1 MRFLVAIVD
10 GHLIMEYSPTS
21 ADFSPLECWLLD
33 AWQRKVNDLKM
44 PTNTPTQ
51 LRAAI
56 IAAHCWVFH
65 ARGRCRE
72 QAAIAEVANRGGGIG
87 VTHSFL
93 LLSRR
98 SP

>member
-10 GHLIMEYSPTS
+10 GHLITEYSPTS
-21 ADFSPLECWLLD
+21 PDFSPLEYWVLD

-65 ARGRCRE
+65 ARGRRRE
-72 QAAIAEVANRGGGIG
+72 QAAIAEVANRGHDINI
-87 VTHSFL
+87 THSFL
-93 LLSRR
+93 LLSKQ